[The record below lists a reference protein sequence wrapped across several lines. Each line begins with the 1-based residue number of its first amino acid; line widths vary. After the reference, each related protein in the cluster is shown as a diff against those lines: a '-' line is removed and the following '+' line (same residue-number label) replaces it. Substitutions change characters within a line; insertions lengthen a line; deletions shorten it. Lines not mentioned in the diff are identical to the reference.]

1 VWRKNDVT
9 CVRQS
14 FLSCWRRGLRKLDV
28 AGGPWMAQSSDRA
41 WRASNSVATRFHER
55 TRAFGTGFSKKERPD
70 WNDLG
75 NMPNPG
81 QNEANANIT
90 YVRLSDDF
98 ALRNSR
104 RVKRIASNKKRITSA
119 IAAAGAASAR
129 KDIKRAPPS
138 SAVAMTAFPR
148 PPVRTV
154 E

>member
-1 VWRKNDVT
+1 
-9 CVRQS
+9 
-14 FLSCWRRGLRKLDV
+14 
-28 AGGPWMAQSSDRA
+28 
-41 WRASNSVATRFHER
+41 
-55 TRAFGTGFSKKERPD
+55 
-70 WNDLG
+70 
-75 NMPNPG
+75 MPNPG
-81 QNEANANIT
+81 QSEANANIT

-98 ALRNSR
+98 ALRYSR

-129 KDIKRAPPS
+129 KDIKSAPPS